1 MKKAP
6 RRGVRS
12 PPRLELSGSEPSHEP
27 QSRSIKPSKKSTPR
41 QQKREETRSAQA
53 AKPGVLGE
61 GMREEFSAGASD
73 GALLQPGVP
82 AEGEAVV
89 AVEESAAVAA
99 IQERPQETAAAKRP
113 ASRTAAA
120 SWTYIIRPQRW
131 RAWVITSRRE
141 QNFFR
146 IPVIGQAA
154 TRGFNEAGA
163 RPYNDSAR
171 MSAGGP

>member
-6 RRGVRS
+6 RRGVQS

-41 QQKREETRSAQA
+41 QAEREKTRNAQA
-53 AKPGVLGE
+53 AKPGVLTE
-61 GMREEFSAGASD
+61 GMWEEFSAGASD

-82 AEGEAVV
+82 QKGEAVV
-89 AVEESAAVAA
+89 AVEGPAAVAA
-99 IQERPQETAAAKRP
+99 IQERPQEAAAAKRP

-120 SWTYIIRPQRW
+120 SRTCLLRPQRW
-131 RAWVITSRRE
+131 RAWVITSRLA
-141 QNFFR
+141 QIFFR

-154 TRGFNEAGA
+154 TRDFNEAGA
-163 RPYNDSAR
+163 RRYNDSAR
-171 MSAGGP
+171 ISAGGP